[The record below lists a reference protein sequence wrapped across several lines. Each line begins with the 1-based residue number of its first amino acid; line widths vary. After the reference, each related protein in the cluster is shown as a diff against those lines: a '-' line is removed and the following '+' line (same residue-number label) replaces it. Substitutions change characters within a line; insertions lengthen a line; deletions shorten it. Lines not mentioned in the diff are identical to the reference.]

1 MKVLLIDDEQDIR
14 KVGRLSLE
22 AVGHFET
29 AVAAS
34 AREGFDLASTSRPDV
49 IVMDMMMPDVD
60 GLAALAE
67 LRTIPELRD
76 IPVIFMTAKAQR
88 EEIAFYLECGA
99 IGVVKKPF
107 DPMTL
112 PSEITAILDKSRS
125 PASSDWSG
133 RGREPGNYK

>member
-1 MKVLLIDDEQDIR
+1 MRVLLIDDEEDIR

-29 AVAAS
+29 AVAGS
-34 AREGFDLASTSRPDV
+34 AKEGFDLARCQRPDV

-60 GLAALAE
+60 GIAALAE
-67 LRTIPELRD
+67 LKTIPELND

-88 EEIAFYLECGA
+88 DEIAFYLECGA

-112 PSEITAILDKSRS
+112 PGEIAAILNESRN
-125 PASSDWSG
+125 P
-133 RGREPGNYK
+133 

>member
-1 MKVLLIDDEQDIR
+1 MKVLLIDDEEDIR

-22 AVGHFET
+22 AVGHFAT

-34 AREGFDLASTSRPDV
+34 AREGFELARQDRPDL

-60 GLAALAE
+60 GLAALSE
-67 LRTIPELRD
+67 LRNIEDLKD
-76 IPVIFMTAKAQR
+76 IPVIFMTAKAQHA
-88 EEIAFYLECGA
+88 EIAYYIECGA

-112 PSEITAILDKSRS
+112 PSEINAILEQAGKGSQTD
-125 PASSDWSG
+125 
-133 RGREPGNYK
+133 

>member
-1 MKVLLIDDEQDIR
+1 MRVLLIDDEEDIR

-22 AVGHFET
+22 AVGQFDT

-34 AREGFDLASTSRPDV
+34 AREGFDLARSSRPDV
-49 IVMDMMMPDVD
+49 IVMDMMMPVVD

-67 LRTIPELRD
+67 LKSSPELND
-76 IPVIFMTAKAQR
+76 IPVIFMTAKAQHA
-88 EEIAFYLECGA
+88 EIAFYLECGA

-112 PSEITAILDKSRS
+112 PGEITAILDQSRN
-125 PASSDWSG
+125 PKHTERFG
-133 RGREPGNYK
+133 PERFGPE

>member
-1 MKVLLIDDEQDIR
+1 MKVLLIDDEEDIR

-22 AVGHFET
+22 AIGHFET

-34 AREGFDLASTSRPDV
+34 AKEGFDLARVDRPDF
-49 IVMDMMMPDVD
+49 ILMDMMMPDVD
-60 GLAALAE
+60 GIAALSE
-67 LRTIPELRD
+67 LKRTPDLKD

-88 EEIAFYLECGA
+88 TEIAFYLQCGA

-112 PSEITAILDKSRS
+112 PGELTAILGKSENPDPTDR
-125 PASSDWSG
+125 
-133 RGREPGNYK
+133 

>member
-1 MKVLLIDDEQDIR
+1 MKVLLIDDEEDIR

-22 AVGHFET
+22 AIGHFET

-34 AREGFDLASTSRPDV
+34 AKEGFDLARVDRPDF
-49 IVMDMMMPDVD
+49 ILMDMMMPDVD
-60 GLAALAE
+60 GIAALSE
-67 LRTIPELRD
+67 LKSSPDLKD

-88 EEIAFYLECGA
+88 TEIAFYLQCGA

-112 PSEITAILDKSRS
+112 PSELTAILGKSENPDPTDR
-125 PASSDWSG
+125 
-133 RGREPGNYK
+133 

>member
-1 MKVLLIDDEQDIR
+1 MKVLLIDDEEDIR

-34 AREGFDLASTSRPDV
+34 AKEGFDLARADRPDF
-49 IVMDMMMPDVD
+49 ILMDMMMPDVD
-60 GLAALAE
+60 GIAALAE
-67 LRTIPELRD
+67 LKSTPDLKD

-88 EEIAFYLECGA
+88 TEIAFYLECGA

-107 DPMTL
+107 DPMAL
-112 PSEITAILDKSRS
+112 PGEINTILGKSRN
-125 PASSDWSG
+125 
-133 RGREPGNYK
+133 PGHTDR